1 MKKIILAIAL
11 LVTTVTIAQ
20 NNLFSNI
27 SNTDHYQEYK
37 SVTDADGDGLYD
49 IIDRGSVVK
58 FKLKYLPTGE
68 GYAISAIAEVGRNKG
83 DYINGGNAVDGNY
96 QCVGYP
102 FESYLKSKNSNEAFV
117 AIDNYVFH
125 LKNLSQDGTS
135 YNGVACVYIN
145 IGKATSETS
154 ITKPK
159 MSSMNMIKML
169 TSRGSSKTVK
179 PVIDF
184 GAEHKALESQNID
197 KLITNYLVTMKG
209 KQNART
215 ATQKQADNKIVKAK
229 AAAANSKQMAK
240 EDAKAARHASWLE
253 AQKYNDSVKAT
264 PEWQEKDRRIK
275 QNEANYQ
282 GAQKANVVTLR
293 NTSGRTIY
301 VGKNGSVN
309 RGTEIPAGGTGKWDC
324 DYDAYIQRHTIEG
337 GSNAYRA
344 TNTKVYSKNTGCG
357 STVTVR

>member
-1 MKKIILAIAL
+1 MKKTILAIAL
-11 LVTTVTIAQ
+11 LVTTVAIAQ

-27 SNTDHYQEYK
+27 STTDHYQEYK

-49 IIDRGSVVK
+49 ITDRGSVVK
-58 FKLKYLPTGE
+58 FKLKHLPTGE
-68 GYAISAIAEVGRNKG
+68 GYAISAIADFGRNKG

-102 FESYLKSKNSNEAFV
+102 FESYIKNKNSNDAFV

-125 LKNLSQDGTS
+125 IKNISQDGIS
-135 YNGVACVYIN
+135 YNGVASVYIN
-145 IGKATSETS
+145 IGKAASEAS
-154 ITKPK
+154 IAKPK

-179 PVIDF
+179 PGIDF
-184 GAEHKALESQNID
+184 GAEHKALQSQNID

-229 AAAANSKQMAK
+229 EDAIISKQKAK
-240 EDAKAARHASWLE
+240 EDAKAARDASWAE
-253 AQKYNDSVKAT
+253 AKRYNDSVKAT

-275 QNEANYQ
+275 QNRANYE
-282 GAQKANVVTLR
+282 GAQKANMVTLR

-301 VGKNGSVN
+301 VCPQGMDSH
-309 RGTEIPAGGTGKWDC
+309 EIEISAGGTAKWDC
-324 DYDAYIQRHTIEG
+324 DTDGYLQVNG
-337 GSNAYRA
+337 KA
-344 TNTKVYSKNTGCG
+344 TNVKVYSKNTGCG
-357 STVTVR
+357 NTITVR